1 MIINAL
7 KKVLLALSL
16 TVLTVVTA
24 AAAPD
29 LDTKVTVNY
38 QSAPVETV
46 LASLQKQTGLNFV
59 YSSDLAKTWPKVTI
73 QAR

>member
-38 QSAPVETV
+38 QSAPWRPC
-46 LASLQKQTGLNFV
+46 LLRYRSRPA
-59 YSSDLAKTWPKVTI
+59 
-73 QAR
+73 